1 MPKVSQA
8 SKKLSSAQSAY
19 IGSSAGIAESELNI
33 KDIEDRLALDVSDLG
48 KKQFAASLVLSS
60 LDALGIG
67 DALEGQEIIQEEAAR
82 EAYSDVSKPTDT
94 ADTPT
99 TEYAGHLT
107 DTLSA
112 GDDLGFDM
120 SSLKVYHPPSDDG
133 TLTPSLSKVE
143 MSGKSSWDEYK
154 VTDAGKEYIEG
165 FKATPTKE
173 GLFGKYG
180 ATSWFSPKKYGDKE
194 FTYKQARKTG
204 KLFGEGK
211 MFGDQELF
219 SLLENRMGGSMYPS
233 LDEVSGGK
241 LNNTFAKRIKET
253 LGSGDWSDL
262 NKLWKERE
270 YDKKFDIDYTTFT
283 TRYNK

>member
-19 IGSSAGIAESELNI
+19 IGSSKGIAESELNI

-82 EAYSDVSKPTDT
+82 EAYGDYSKAPGYKKYIEEIDPTGEGDLST
-94 ADTPT
+94 DISQADPYMK
-99 TEYAGHLT
+99 EQFEQAGGV
-107 DTLSA
+107 DNYGSNVLSY
-112 GDDLGFDM
+112 DQF
-120 SSLKVYHPPSDDG
+120 K
-133 TLTPSLSKVE
+133 E
-143 MSGKSSWDEYK
+143 
-154 VTDAGKEYIEG
+154 TDAYSKYLEG
-165 FKATPTKE
+165 FKATPTKQ

-180 ATSWFSPKKYGDKE
+180 PTSWFSPKKYGDKE

-219 SLLENRMGGSMYPS
+219 SLLENRMTAPMYPS
-233 LDEVSGGK
+233 LDAVSGGQ
-241 LNNTFAKRIKET
+241 LNNTFAKRIQET

-262 NKLWKERE
+262 NKLWKEKG
-270 YDKKFDIDYTTFT
+270 YDKKFGIDYTTFT